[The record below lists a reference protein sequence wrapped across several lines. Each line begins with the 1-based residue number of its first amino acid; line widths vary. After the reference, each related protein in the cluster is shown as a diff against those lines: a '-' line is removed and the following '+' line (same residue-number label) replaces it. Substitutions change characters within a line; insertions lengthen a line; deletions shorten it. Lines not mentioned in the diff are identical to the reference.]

1 MLFCHPCGDRQ
12 TYGSR
17 LAPHR
22 RRETCHLSVSVVRL
36 FGRPSLKVARH
47 FPQSPSNPKV
57 NRGSGH
63 RNESFSL
70 PTQVCT
76 TDHVETLGK
85 ALFQVS
91 DIAPLTFPPFS
102 VYLMLRAREMIRKK
116 PRHTGPPAAGFD
128 IPAQEKG
135 QSSPGCRSS
144 NPAELILPV
153 YPAPDSALTKIA
165 TSCGVLS
172 RSAGRERAM

>member
-47 FPQSPSNPKV
+47 FPSPRHPKV
-57 NRGSGH
+57 NCGSGH

-102 VYLMLRAREMIRKK
+102 VYLMLRAKGDDPKK
-116 PRHTGPPAAGFD
+116 TPPYGATRCGVRHSS
-128 IPAQEKG
+128 QEG
-135 QSSPGCRSS
+135 SSPGCRSS

-165 TSCGVLS
+165 ASCGVLS

>member
-102 VYLMLRAREMIRKK
+102 VYLMLRAKGDDPKK
-116 PRHTGPPAAGFD
+116 TPPYGATRCGVRH
-128 IPAQEKG
+128 
-135 QSSPGCRSS
+135 SCPGERSVFS
-144 NPAELILPV
+144 GMSVIQ
-153 YPAPDSALTKIA
+153 
-165 TSCGVLS
+165 SCGINFAGLPGSRLS
-172 RSAGRERAM
+172 ANKNCYFLWSVESKRRP

>member
-12 TYGSR
+12 AYGSR
-17 LAPHR
+17 LAPNR

-85 ALFQVS
+85 SSIPGKRHSAVNVPAFLCLF
-91 DIAPLTFPPFS
+91 DAKGEGDDPKKTPPYGATRCGVRHS
-102 VYLMLRAREMIRKK
+102 S
-116 PRHTGPPAAGFD
+116 PRR
-128 IPAQEKG
+128 KG

-165 TSCGVLS
+165 ASCGVLS
-172 RSAGRERAM
+172 

>member
-12 TYGSR
+12 AYGSR
-17 LAPHR
+17 LAPNR

-47 FPQSPSNPKV
+47 FPQSPRHPKV
-57 NRGSGH
+57 NCGSGH

-76 TDHVETLGK
+76 ADHVETLGRK

-116 PRHTGPPAAGFD
+116 PRRTGPPAAGFD
-128 IPAQEKG
+128 IPLPG
-135 QSSPGCRSS
+135 GVFSGMSVIQSCGINFARLPGSRLSP
-144 NPAELILPV
+144 NKMLLPV
-153 YPAPDSALTKIA
+153 E
-165 TSCGVLS
+165 C
-172 RSAGRERAM
+172 

>member
-12 TYGSR
+12 AYGSR
-17 LAPHR
+17 LAPNR

-47 FPQSPSNPKV
+47 FPQSPRHPKV

-102 VYLMLRAREMIRKK
+102 VYLMVRARGMIQK
-116 PRHTGPPAAGFD
+116 
-128 IPAQEKG
+128 
-135 QSSPGCRSS
+135 
-144 NPAELILPV
+144 NPAMRGHPLRGSTFLPGGVFSGMSVIQSCGINFARLPGSRLSPNKMLLPV
-153 YPAPDSALTKIA
+153 E
-165 TSCGVLS
+165 C
-172 RSAGRERAM
+172 